1 MQIFNE
7 LLTLDTDKLLT
18 LDIWTVKT
26 DKTNYTEIKENIF
39 ENPSNFEMIV
49 GVNYDESMKYYERD
63 LKNIE
68 IDNMDYK
75 KFINSINDFVRK
87 TVGYWRLKE
96 NGNILVRE
104 DMTKVNRE
112 MYYKYL
118 EQKKMGKKLC

>member
-1 MQIFNE
+1 
-7 LLTLDTDKLLT
+7 
-18 LDIWTVKT
+18 
-26 DKTNYTEIKENIF
+26 
-39 ENPSNFEMIV
+39 MIV

-63 LKNIE
+63 FKNIE

-118 EQKKMGKKLC
+118 EQKDGKEIMLKMISSAIRDSILNLKQIENLDTRYFSLIQKKLYCCII